1 MDKFEGED
9 HVMIALL
16 PITTDWSTLD
26 LPHLT
31 LVYSGKVQD
40 HNPSD
45 FNAMAKDCYSLSM
58 IGRAL
63 VIETSEVED
72 LGPEDDQS
80 TVLRLRP
87 TTELIAMRNF
97 VRSWDRSEWPS
108 YKPHVTIGPA
118 PQPTNPMPPMLAFDR
133 LMIGWG
139 EERLV
144 WWLKR

>member
-1 MDKFEGED
+1 MDEVEE

-16 PITTDWSTLD
+16 PITTDWSTLI

-31 LVYSGKVQD
+31 LIYSGKIQD

-58 IGRAL
+58 LAQPI
-63 VIETSEVED
+63 VIDTVGIED
-72 LGPEDDQS
+72 IGPEDDLS
-80 TVLRLRP
+80 TVITLRP

-97 VRSWDRSEWPS
+97 VKQWDRSEWPS
-108 YKPHVTIGPA
+108 YKPHVTIGA
-118 PQPTNPMPPMLAFDR
+118 SPQPQSPFPPMLAFDR